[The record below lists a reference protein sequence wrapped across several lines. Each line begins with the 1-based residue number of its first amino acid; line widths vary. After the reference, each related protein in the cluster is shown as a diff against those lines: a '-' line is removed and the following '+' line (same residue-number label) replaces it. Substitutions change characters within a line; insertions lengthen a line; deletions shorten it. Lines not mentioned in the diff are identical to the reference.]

1 MGFAFSSLLFRIP
14 YTRNNRATSKG
25 SDNAR
30 NRKRRPRKTSKKIYY
45 FTKKLRNQVV
55 KQKLKH

>member
-1 MGFAFSSLLFRIP
+1 MGFAFSSLLFTIL
-14 YTRNNRATSKG
+14 YTKNNRATSKG